1 MLHLF
6 SMHVV
11 SSKEMTGTPDT
22 GRLSGTSLSDIM
34 IPDGKVYDYSL
45 IESSEY
51 SGYYICQLDE
61 IALLDSSNIIGCN
74 ILTLANNRNHIDKY
88 GMAISIS
95 AFNET
100 FAYLCNQSDT
110 YEDDTMALTAAVTL
124 GNGEVLYL
132 ENAIFFD
139 QRVDSYHGSDSY
151 GAGVLQF
158 YFLDCSS
165 NRKSMSYMDD
175 YQKIGYFSQQLR
187 TYDIKRLQIENFSV
201 DFDIF
206 PTAATIGSMFNTLA
220 EKTDGNVC
228 FPLEETV

>member
-1 MLHLF
+1 
-6 SMHVV
+6 
-11 SSKEMTGTPDT
+11 
-22 GRLSGTSLSDIM
+22 
-34 IPDGKVYDYSL
+34 
-45 IESSEY
+45 
-51 SGYYICQLDE
+51 
-61 IALLDSSNIIGCN
+61 
-74 ILTLANNRNHIDKY
+74 
-88 GMAISIS
+88 
-95 AFNET
+95 
-100 FAYLCNQSDT
+100 
-110 YEDDTMALTAAVTL
+110 MALTAAVTL
-124 GNGEVLYL
+124 LYL

-165 NRKSMSYMDD
+165 DRKSMSHMTD

-220 EKTDGNVC
+220 EKTGEDLFHYTDTGTSRPGENYSDIDSAAVAIPAAAAFLSISTDGNVC